1 MQYRLLLLCFTIL
14 CQSIALSQKQD
25 NIEQYYFLI
34 IPNPANNNIN
44 LNFNELQNNFQVQL
58 INMSGKVVFNQK
70 YAEAQSVNLPSTNL
84 SNGLYYVN
92 VIAKEFTT
100 GQFVVVNHTSDQ

>member
-1 MQYRLLLLCFTIL
+1 MQENIAQNYF
-14 CQSIALSQKQD
+14 SIKLHSTNY
-25 NIEQYYFLI
+25 NIS
-34 IPNPANNNIN
+34 

-58 INMSGKVVFNQK
+58 INMSGKVVLKQK
-70 YAEAQSVNLPSTNL
+70 YAEAQSVNLLSINL
-84 SNGLYYVN
+84 SNGLYYIC